1 MLEAIAAA
9 VATALLGAASTA
21 AIAAARKS
29 GETRDAVLIL
39 QSDLR
44 SLDGRVMGGLAEIR
58 EHAGRINEMEG
69 RIFVLESKVS
79 ALEAGVIDRRQ
90 SQR

>member
-1 MLEAIAAA
+1 MLEALAAA
-9 VATALLGAASTA
+9 VATALLSAASVA
-21 AIAAARKS
+21 GFAAARKA